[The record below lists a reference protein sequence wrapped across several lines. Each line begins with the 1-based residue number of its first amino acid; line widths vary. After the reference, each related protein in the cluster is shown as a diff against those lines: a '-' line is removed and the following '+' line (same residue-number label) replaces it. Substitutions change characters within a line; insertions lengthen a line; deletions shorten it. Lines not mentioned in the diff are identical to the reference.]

1 MDGVPACAASRGR
14 VDEDQLVDPDEGE
27 DARTP
32 GLVDTD
38 HYGQG
43 WMFEAG
49 IDSSMLNEQF
59 AGQMG
64 TIMAGFVPNWG
75 YKCSKNRRDGR
86 I

>member
-1 MDGVPACAASRGR
+1 
-14 VDEDQLVDPDEGE
+14 
-27 DARTP
+27 
-32 GLVDTD
+32 
-38 HYGQG
+38 
-43 WMFEAG
+43 MFEAG

-64 TIMAGFVPNWG
+64 TIMAGFVPNLG